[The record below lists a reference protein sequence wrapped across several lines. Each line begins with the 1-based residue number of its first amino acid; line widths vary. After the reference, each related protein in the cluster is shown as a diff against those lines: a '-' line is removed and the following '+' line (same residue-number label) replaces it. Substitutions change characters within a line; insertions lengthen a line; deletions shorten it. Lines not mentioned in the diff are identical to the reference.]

1 MEIALDYHGVLMF
14 SKSVLDLLRL
24 VEEALGVAADRRAV
38 GGEPA
43 QEPGGLP
50 GASGWHTWSAP
61 SGPKNWADR
70 RMGVCS

>member
-14 SKSVLDLLRL
+14 SKNVLDLLRL

-50 GASGWHTWSAP
+50 GASGWHT
-61 SGPKNWADR
+61 
-70 RMGVCS
+70 